1 MSLISFNN
9 SAFCMATSLFMFILS
24 RIMRGYVKR
33 KEYQAILNV
42 STPQFPLFIKS
53 FQPQGYSAR
62 RIGAADEY
70 AYTPSPLAGEGGG
83 EGTKVIDLAVTSS
96 GYPLGNIHTVDVTD
110 PNNPQLLGVVKDA
123 SGQVAENIMA
133 NDMTISKTSGLVYA
147 AAGQSVYVIDIK
159 DPKNPVILNIITET
173 PDEPGSSTTTA
184 LGNSPA
190 LAEKEGWV
198 YLANQQKG
206 MRVLDLD
213 PKEIG
218 IERDTEFSE
227 VLIPETDYYP
237 A

>member
-1 MSLISFNN
+1 
-9 SAFCMATSLFMFILS
+9 MFILS

-33 KEYQAILNV
+33 KEYQVILNV
-42 STPQFPLFIKS
+42 STPQFPQFIKS

-96 GYPLGNIHTVDVTD
+96 GYPLGNIHTIDVTD
-110 PNNPQLLGVVKDA
+110 PNNPQLLGVVRDA

-133 NDMTISKTSGLVYA
+133 NDITISKTSGLVYA

-173 PDEPGSSTTTA
+173 PDEPGTSTTTA

-190 LAEKEGWV
+190 LVEKDGWV

-206 MRVLDLD
+206 MRVLDLCYSNQLMI
-213 PKEIG
+213 PKI
-218 IERDTEFSE
+218 
-227 VLIPETDYYP
+227 
-237 A
+237 